1 MITTPLPSGG
11 PVLVSMLNI
20 LEGFNFTNKDQ
31 GKSRSYHYIIEV
43 RKTSTYRVQ
52 TLKPFTFISFPS
64 SEIVGKIPE
73 VNNLRANVT
82 NSQTFGG
89 NSSNIDFVHILLLD
103 KP

>member
-1 MITTPLPSGG
+1 MKCQHLLLCVFLTGYQVITTPLPSGG

-52 TLKPFTFISFPS
+52 TLKPFTFISFPR
-64 SEIVGKIPE
+64 SEIVRKK
-73 VNNLRANVT
+73 
-82 NSQTFGG
+82 SQ
-89 NSSNIDFVHILLLD
+89 
-103 KP
+103 K